1 MPPFAAAASVRTS
14 EPMPVCEC
22 PYMTLLR
29 YVARRRQVFSLT
41 SAASRLR
48 ISLLGAHAPLVHP
61 RKEGI
66 TVILDA
72 TLPLSSWRS
81 AGQRAARAALSLP
94 GPSPGVS
101 TCRDSSRR
109 VVADPQWPRA
119 AIEGHSRTLVHV
131 SGSGTNNEAIVP
143 TAQPSAGA
151 LVRWAC
157 RSDNRTRVGRV
168 TLQRMDNVGIV
179 V

>member
-72 TLPLSSWRS
+72 TFPLSSWRS

-109 VVADPQWPRA
+109 VVADPQMAESGDRGTFPHAGPRQRERNEQRSHRADGATVSRCARPVVSKATTRLEWA
-119 AIEGHSRTLVHV
+119 A
-131 SGSGTNNEAIVP
+131 
-143 TAQPSAGA
+143 
-151 LVRWAC
+151 
-157 RSDNRTRVGRV
+157 
-168 TLQRMDNVGIV
+168 
-179 V
+179 

>member
-66 TVILDA
+66 HRNPRRDA
-72 TLPLSSWRS
+72 PVVQLEVGGA
-81 AGQRAARAALSLP
+81 AGRPRRP
-94 GPSPGVS
+94 K
-101 TCRDSSRR
+101 SSRPVAGGEYLPR
-109 VVADPQWPRA
+109 LITARRRGSTMAESGDRGTFPHAGPRQRERNEQRSHRADGATVSRCARPVVSKATTRLEWA
-119 AIEGHSRTLVHV
+119 A
-131 SGSGTNNEAIVP
+131 
-143 TAQPSAGA
+143 
-151 LVRWAC
+151 
-157 RSDNRTRVGRV
+157 
-168 TLQRMDNVGIV
+168 
-179 V
+179 

>member
-151 LVRWAC
+151 LVRWC
-157 RSDNRTRVGRV
+157 RKRQHD
-168 TLQRMDNVGIV
+168 
-179 V
+179 